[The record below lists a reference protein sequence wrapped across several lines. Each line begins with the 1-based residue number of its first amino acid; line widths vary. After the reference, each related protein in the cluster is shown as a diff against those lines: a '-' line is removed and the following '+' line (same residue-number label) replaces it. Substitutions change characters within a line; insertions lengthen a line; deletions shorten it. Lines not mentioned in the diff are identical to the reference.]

1 MSANI
6 NNFDILRE
14 PVVTEKSYAGTG
26 DANQYTFRVARSASK
41 TQVKAAVEAI
51 FEVEVDKVQVINMPS
66 KPKRRGH
73 RPGRAHKGGR
83 KHRGHRTS
91 TWNRWRTG
99 RPVRPLGQSGE
110 NRAG

>member
-26 DANQYTFRVARSASK
+26 DSNQYTFRIARDASK

-66 KPKRRGH
+66 KPKRRGQH
-73 RPGRAHKGGR
+73 AG
-83 KHRGHRTS
+83 T
-91 TWNRWRTG
+91 
-99 RPVRPLGQSGE
+99 
-110 NRAG
+110 RAGYRKAVVRLAEGHSLEMAEEV

>member
-26 DANQYTFRVARSASK
+26 DSNQYTFRIARSASK

-66 KPKRRGH
+66 KPKRRGQH
-73 RPGRAHKGGR
+73 SGTRSGYR
-83 KHRGHRTS
+83 KAVVRLAEGHS
-91 TWNRWRTG
+91 LEMAEE
-99 RPVRPLGQSGE
+99 V
-110 NRAG
+110 